1 MEYDEQD
8 AVNYILSKV
17 GIEIDEDEILNVI
30 DIIWD
35 YYEDNGLLEID
46 ANPVEKQKDESIN
59 LIAHAIKLLKKDK
72 SSTLSEDV
80 VSKIVLAELEYE
92 KTLDIY

>member
-8 AVNYILSKV
+8 AVNFILSKV

-46 ANPVEKQKDESIN
+46 ANPADELVDESIN

-72 SSTLSEDV
+72 SSTLSKDEV
-80 VSKIVLAELEYE
+80 LKIVLAELEYE

>member
-8 AVNYILSKV
+8 AVNFILSKV
-17 GIEIDEDEILNVI
+17 GVEIDEDEILNVI

-46 ANPVEKQKDESIN
+46 VNPTDDSIGEAEN

-72 SSTLSEDV
+72 SSILSEDV

>member
-8 AVNYILSKV
+8 AVNFILSKV
-17 GIEIDEDEILNVI
+17 GVEIDEDEILNVI

-46 ANPVEKQKDESIN
+46 VNPTDDSIGEAEN
-59 LIAHAIKLLKKDK
+59 LITHAIKLLKKDK
-72 SSTLSEDV
+72 SSILSEDV